1 MALAAGAGAPTSERA
16 SAWLAG
22 PVATGPTV
30 TVELPCFKPTIVTVN
45 ETPAMT
51 LPSATTV
58 ETTWVKPIDAA
69 GLAAFAEKGRN
80 NPGAKG
86 TVRSRT
92 VYDGQFRSLT
102 YVGQHAPVVV
112 DEPPHLF
119 GQDTAPA
126 PSEILLSGLGGCL
139 CVGIHAV
146 ATHRGV
152 NISRMEV
159 ALEGDIGNPSAWGAG
174 GAAKEPLQM
183 GFQAV
188 RAKIRLRDSRVMGLP
203 ESARA
208 RDGTLAALP
217 SDRDGP
223 KPMTDC
229 PKNGTIRWAWRRA
242 GG

>member
-1 MALAAGAGAPTSERA
+1 
-16 SAWLAG
+16 
-22 PVATGPTV
+22 
-30 TVELPCFKPTIVTVN
+30 
-45 ETPAMT
+45 MT

-102 YVGQHAPVVV
+102 YVGHHAPVVV

-174 GAAKEPLQM
+174 GASKEPLQM

-188 RAKIRLRDSRVMGLP
+188 RAKITLEADAPREVLAEIVKAADFASPMANCFRNPIPTDV
-203 ESARA
+203 
-208 RDGTLAALP
+208 TLA
-217 SDRDGP
+217 
-223 KPMTDC
+223 
-229 PKNGTIRWAWRRA
+229 
-242 GG
+242 